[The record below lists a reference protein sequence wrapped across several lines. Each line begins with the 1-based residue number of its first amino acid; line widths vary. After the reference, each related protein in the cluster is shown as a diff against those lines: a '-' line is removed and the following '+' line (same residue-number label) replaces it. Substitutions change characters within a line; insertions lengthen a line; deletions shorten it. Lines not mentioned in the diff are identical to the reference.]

1 LDRNGMFL
9 ELSKYGTAVAE
20 VFYSDADGRT
30 TLTRLSDEASQ
41 EVLDALV
48 AEAARRLPPG
58 P

>member
-1 LDRNGMFL
+1 MFL